1 MDDDLILTAM
11 DTAVFVSQEP
21 GDDRLTLELAGGN
34 DEPTITVVGTR
45 EQLLE
50 LASEIRRLVSE
61 W

>member
-1 MDDDLILTAM
+1 MEELVLTAM
-11 DTAVFVSQEP
+11 DTAVYVSQEP

-45 EQLLE
+45 AQLLE
-50 LASEIRRLVSE
+50 LAQEIRRNVSD